1 MDFEVSVIG
10 AGAVGS
16 VLALLLAQQG
26 LKVCLID
33 RSNPFEINTVSN
45 LGTRTTA
52 LNLAS
57 VELVKQAGFW
67 ESLKKESTPFNRIY
81 VWDSKGSTKLEFLA
95 KDIKIEHL
103 GYVISNNSI
112 QKEVFKILKNFGN
125 LTFKPNNEISEIK
138 VEEDKVIISNS
149 QGSKITSQLLIGAD
163 GVNSVTRKFS
173 KIKSRTWKYNQNAF
187 VTSLKS
193 EKHHKNTAWQ
203 IFTPSGTIAL
213 LPFDAKDEANI
224 SLVWS
229 AERKY
234 SEYLNSLD
242 ERAFVSELEKK
253 TEYILGSFEP
263 RGLISSFPLNQL
275 HTKSYFSERIVLA
288 GDSAHSIHPLAGQGL
303 NLGFADALSLTEKLT
318 SARRRA
324 EDLGSDLLLSSY
336 EDSRKIP
343 NLTMTVMME
352 VLKQG
357 FEQTDPWIKL
367 ARNLAFKTTQE
378 TNWLKE
384 KFIKEAAGIT

>member
-1 MDFEVSVIG
+1 M
-10 AGAVGS
+10 
-16 VLALLLAQQG
+16 
-26 LKVCLID
+26 
-33 RSNPFEINTVSN
+33 
-45 LGTRTTA
+45 
-52 LNLAS
+52 
-57 VELVKQAGFW
+57 
-67 ESLKKESTPFNRIY
+67 
-81 VWDSKGSTKLEFLA
+81 
-95 KDIKIEHL
+95 
-103 GYVISNNSI
+103 
-112 QKEVFKILKNFGN
+112 
-125 LTFKPNNEISEIK
+125 
-138 VEEDKVIISNS
+138 
-149 QGSKITSQLLIGAD
+149 
-163 GVNSVTRKFS
+163 
-173 KIKSRTWKYNQNAF
+173 
-187 VTSLKS
+187 TSLKS